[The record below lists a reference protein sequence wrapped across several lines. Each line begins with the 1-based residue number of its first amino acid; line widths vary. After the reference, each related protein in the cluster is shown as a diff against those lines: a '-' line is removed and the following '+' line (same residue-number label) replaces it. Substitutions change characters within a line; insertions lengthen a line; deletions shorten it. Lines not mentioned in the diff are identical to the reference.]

1 MAALPLPAA
10 VSDDLISGYPGMR
23 SSKMAAGSGRAA
35 IFHHHHNMVRK
46 VLPMSCLTSF
56 PVPPSWNQDGG
67 ATSSVLRMSELPW
80 NPQKGVVLV
89 QKHPVDLWSYIFLL
103 FEKHLIV
110 SLPSHSWNGWGSC
123 PLATTG
129 KLISLQVWTPCSMKR
144 GVDFGK
150 HLLYFFLDFMFLF
163 FVCTLKYSRI
173 IVEYSVIVGRSLD
186 WLETNLNPT
195 MTILLFSSI
204 LSTKRQWQSSTS
216 TRPVWQRQKG
226 VLDTE

>member
-1 MAALPLPAA
+1 
-10 VSDDLISGYPGMR
+10 MR
-23 SSKMAAGSGRAA
+23 SSKKAAGSGGAA
-35 IFHHHHNMVRK
+35 IFHHHHNWVRK
-46 VLPMSCLTSF
+46 VLPKSWLTSF
-56 PVPPSWNQDGG
+56 PVPASWNQDGG
-67 ATSSVLRMSELPW
+67 ATSNVWRTSETTW

-89 QKHPVDLWSYIFLL
+89 QKHPVDLWSYFFLL
-103 FEKHLIV
+103 FEKHLMV

-129 KLISLQVWTPCSMKR
+129 KSISLQVSTSCSMKR

-173 IVEYSVIVGRSLD
+173 IVCRVQCHSRKEFGLTRNQPQPHYDHFVVFLD
-186 WLETNLNPT
+186 SIDQVT
-195 MTILLFSSI
+195 MTKQYEYEASLTASE
-204 LSTKRQWQSSTS
+204 RCD
-216 TRPVWQRQKG
+216 